1 MSALILRVNKSGQP
15 MNWIDWQDAVLLYAR
30 EQVIWWL
37 GEDPLRIYGGFN
49 RVSNQR
55 SYIDVHPIV
64 AARGAVKHSHFAGE
78 PPLNNK
84 ELFRRDGHTCMY
96 CLTELADRKLT
107 RDHLIPVSRGG
118 KDEWNNVVTAC
129 RHCNQKKADRLVQ
142 ESGMRL
148 HAIPYA
154 PNYAEWLI
162 LRNRHILADQMTFLQ
177 AQCPKER
184 RNLF

>member
-30 EQVIWWL
+30 DRVIWSL
-37 GEDPLRIYGGFN
+37 GDEPFRFYGGFN
-49 RVSNQR
+49 RIRNQR

-64 AARGAVKHSHFAGE
+64 AARGVVGRSRHAGE

-96 CLTELADRKLT
+96 CLTELPDRRLT
-107 RDHLIPVSRGG
+107 RDHLVPMSRGG
-118 KDEWNNVVTAC
+118 EDDWINVVTAC
-129 RHCNQKKADRLVQ
+129 RSCNQKKADRLLN
-142 ESGMRL
+142 ETSMRL
-148 HAIPYA
+148 HAVPYA

-162 LRNRHILADQMTFLQ
+162 LRNRHILADQMAFLR
-177 AQCPKER
+177 AQCPKQR
-184 RNLF
+184 RKL